1 MEEKKMKTF
10 FATLTIAL
18 LLAASVGIL
27 NAQETEQKTEEKP
40 AQKMPM
46 MGQMMGGQGGMM
58 QGGMMGQMGME
69 AKPRAADGM
78 MCPMCGKMMQGGM
91 MGGMMGK
98 GMMQGGMMG
107 GMMGKKTADLPNAQ
121 TFLALTDELKL
132 KDEQIKSLK
141 SISLNSQKG
150 AIRKGADLSIAK
162 LELNALLGQDKIDLE
177 QVQQKV
183 KEVANFEADLQIAQV
198 EASIKAKEV
207 LTNEQIA
214 SFKEITKKK
223 AKAAKKPATQ
233 KAKKDEDKPKP
244 EATEHESHH

>member
-1 MEEKKMKTF
+1 MKTF
-10 FATLTIAL
+10 FATLTIAI

-27 NAQETEQKTEEKP
+27 NAQEAEQKTEEKP
-40 AQKMPM
+40 AQQMPM

-58 QGGMMGQMGME
+58 GQMGS
-69 AKPRAADGM
+69 GM

-107 GMMGKKTADLPNAQ
+107 GMMGKKTVDLPNAQ

-132 KDEQIKSLK
+132 KGEQVKSLK

-162 LELNALLGQDKIDLE
+162 LELNALLGQEKIDLE
-177 QVQQKV
+177 PVQQKV
-183 KEVANFEADLQIAQV
+183 KEVANLEAESQIAQI

-207 LTNEQIA
+207 LTDEQHA
-214 SFKEITKKK
+214 LFKNITKKK

-233 KAKKDEDKPKP
+233 KAKKDEDKPKQK
-244 EATEHESHH
+244 ATEHESHH